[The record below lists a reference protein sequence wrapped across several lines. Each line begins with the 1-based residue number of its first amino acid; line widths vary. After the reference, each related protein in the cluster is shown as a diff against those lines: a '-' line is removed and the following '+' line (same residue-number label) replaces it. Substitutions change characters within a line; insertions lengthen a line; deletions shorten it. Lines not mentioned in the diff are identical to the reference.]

1 MLGNSLNVNGKLNYK
16 QRRPESWKKQL
27 RLKLMLTNT
36 NKRRSLKRQIKTKVQ
51 SVKKTMKEKRSAR
64 KTPLS
69 CGSF

>member
-16 QRRPESWKKQL
+16 QRRPGSEKRQL

-51 SVKKTMKEKRSAR
+51 SVKKMMREKRSAR
-64 KTPLS
+64 KTP
-69 CGSF
+69 